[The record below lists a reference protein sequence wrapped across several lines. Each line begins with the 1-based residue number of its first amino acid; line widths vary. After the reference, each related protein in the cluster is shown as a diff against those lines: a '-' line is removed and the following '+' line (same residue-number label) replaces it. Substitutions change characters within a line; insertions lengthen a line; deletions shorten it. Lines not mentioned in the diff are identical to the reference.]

1 MRATPMEKGIIRPAG
16 NRIIASLPVAERT
29 AVLEHCT
36 ELNLAFGDIVIEP
49 GQKIRYVYFPLTAF
63 ISTTAAV
70 DNSATLEI
78 GLVGFE
84 GVFGI
89 ELALG
94 VETSALRGTVQGS
107 GTALRMPAREFRSL
121 LAENPVLRRVLLRYS
136 HVVTT
141 QIAQV
146 AVCSAC
152 HVVEERLARWLLMT
166 HDRAPSHTFYV
177 THELLAEMLG
187 VRRAGVSIAAAA
199 LQSRALIRYSRGSV
213 SVVDRKGLEEAS
225 CQCYRAAQEIYDA
238 TLRSLRAASA
248 GK

>member
-1 MRATPMEKGIIRPAG
+1 MRATTIEKSLTRPAS
-16 NRIIASLPVAERT
+16 NRIIASLPAAERT
-29 AVLEHCT
+29 ALLEHCAEI
-36 ELNLAFGDIVIEP
+36 ELVFGDIVIEP
-49 GQKIRYVYFPLTAF
+49 GQKFRYVYFPTTAF

-84 GVFGI
+84 GVFGT

-94 VETSALRGTVQGS
+94 VETSALRGIVQGA
-107 GTALRMPAREFRSL
+107 GKALRLPAREFLSL
-121 LAENPVLRRVLLRYS
+121 LAAGPVLRRVLLRYS
-136 HVVTT
+136 HVLTT
-141 QIAQV
+141 QFAQV
-146 AVCSAC
+146 AVCSAY

-199 LQSRALIRYSRGSV
+199 LQARGLIRYSRGRV
-213 SVVDRKGLEEAS
+213 SVIDRVGLEKAACE
-225 CQCYRAAQEIYDA
+225 CYRAAKEIYDA
-238 TLRSLRAASA
+238 TL
-248 GK
+248 